1 MADKAQLARAQALLE
16 RTAQIIAAVEAEV
29 ESLHA
34 ENEARKAR
42 VLAWEETLLAL
53 LPETAAE
60 EPIVHVEDVHD
71 PDTVHEHT
79 TAAGHVYTLD
89 QPGVRTLPR
98 D

>member
-1 MADKAQLARAQALLE
+1 MALLE
-16 RTAQIIAAVEAEV
+16 RTASLIASVEEEV
-29 ESLHA
+29 ERLHA
-34 ENEARKAR
+34 ENESRKAR
-42 VLAWEETLLAL
+42 VLAWEETLMAL
-53 LPETAAE
+53 LPETTVE

-89 QPGVRTLPR
+89 QPGVRTIPR